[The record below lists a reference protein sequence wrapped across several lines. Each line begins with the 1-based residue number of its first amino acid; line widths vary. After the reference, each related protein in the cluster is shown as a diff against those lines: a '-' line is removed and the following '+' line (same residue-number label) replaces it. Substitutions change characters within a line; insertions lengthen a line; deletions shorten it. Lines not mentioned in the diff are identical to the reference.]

1 MKIVITTEKLL
12 NAGEIALRYGTAATV
27 GVITGVL
34 TQPVRGTKLGRF
46 ITDIGSVGIAWV
58 IDGQVTDYYRKN
70 IKEPILEIQEVREE
84 NEQTYEE
91 WKKKPLTNSK

>member
-12 NAGEIALRYGTAATV
+12 NAGEVVLRYGTAATV

-34 TQPVRGTKLGRF
+34 TQPVRGTKLGRL
-46 ITDIGSVGIAWV
+46 ITDIGSVGIAWA

-70 IKEPILEIQEVREE
+70 IKEPILDIQKVREE
-84 NEQTYEE
+84 NEKVEE
-91 WKKKPLTNSK
+91 EYFNL